1 MENKGTKMLNY
12 KEAQQIIGS
21 LPKSFGQEMVGLD
34 DAFGRVLAEK
44 IYADRDYP
52 PFNRATMDGY
62 AINFK
67 DWEQGTKKYTVK
79 EVVFAG
85 QQYQQE
91 VAAGECYKIM
101 TGAAVPP
108 FVNLV
113 IRRED
118 ATEENG
124 QVSFNLETV
133 KPLQNIARQGED
145 IKADANAIDHH
156 CICTPQV
163 IALLA
168 SFGKTKF
175 KVEKLPL
182 VSIFT
187 TGDEVVQPNEPV
199 SAIQIRNS
207 NQYLIK
213 SLLKQWL
220 IDPAVCKHIPDDKAT
235 LKQQIGEALNSDMI
249 ILCGGVSVGDADYV
263 PEILADLG
271 VKKLFHKV
279 SIKPGKPIWCGQLP
293 TGGLVFALPG
303 NPFSCHVTFKL
314 FIEHYLKSC
323 FNLPQKSWPMLPLLA
338 EKKKKVPFDEFFP
351 VAVNQVVSLIDFNT
365 SGDIKAALVADAIA
379 HHPAEAQTLE
389 TGSQIA
395 FQYI

>member
-1 MENKGTKMLNY
+1 MLNY
-12 KEAQQIIGS
+12 KEAQHIITAHA
-21 LPKSFGQEMVGLD
+21 KSFGHETVALN
-34 DAFGRVLAEK
+34 DAFERVLSEK

-67 DWEQGTKKYTVK
+67 DWQSGTKNYTVK

-85 QQYQQE
+85 QQYQKE
-91 VAAGECYKIM
+91 VAVGECYKIM

-108 FVNLV
+108 FVDVV
-113 IRRED
+113 IRIED
-118 ATEENG
+118 AIEENG
-124 QVSFNLETV
+124 QVSFNIETV
-133 KPLQNIARQGED
+133 KQLQNIAQQGED
-145 IKADANAIDHH
+145 IKADVQAIDCN
-156 CICTPQV
+156 CICTPPV

-168 SFGKTKF
+168 SFGKTEF
-175 KVEKLPL
+175 KVQKLPV

-207 NQYLIK
+207 NQYLLK
-213 SLLKQWL
+213 SLLRKWQ
-220 IDPAVCKHIPDDKAT
+220 IKPTICKHILDDKAQ
-235 LKQQIGEALNSDMI
+235 LKQEISAALESDMI
-249 ILCGGVSVGDADYV
+249 ILCGGVSAGDADYV
-263 PEILADLG
+263 PEILEGLG

-279 SIKPGKPIWCGQLP
+279 KIKPGKPIWCGQLP
-293 TGGLVFALPG
+293 SGGLVFALPG

-314 FIEHYLKSC
+314 FIEHYLKTC
-323 FNLPQKSWPMLPLLA
+323 FGLPQKEWPMLPLSA

-351 VAVNQVVSLIDFNT
+351 VAVNREVSLIDFNT
-365 SGDIKAALVADAIA
+365 SGDIKAALVADGIA
-379 HHPAEAQTLE
+379 HHPAETQNLE
-389 TGSQIA
+389 AGSLIS

>member
-1 MENKGTKMLNY
+1 MLDY
-12 KEAQQIIGS
+12 KEAQQIITS
-21 LPKSFGQEMVGLD
+21 HAKSFGTETIDLN

-67 DWEQGTKKYTVK
+67 DWESGTKKYAVK

-91 VAAGECYKIM
+91 VSAGECYKIM

-108 FVNLV
+108 FVDVV

-118 ATEENG
+118 AIEENG
-124 QVSFNLETV
+124 QVSFNIETV
-133 KPLQNIARQGED
+133 KQLQNIAQQGED
-145 IKADANAIDHH
+145 IKANTSAIDRN
-156 CICTPQV
+156 CTCTPQV

-168 SFGKTKF
+168 SVGKAEF
-175 KVEKLPL
+175 KVEKLPNVAL
-182 VSIFT
+182 FT
-187 TGDEVVQPNEPV
+187 TGDELVEPGQPV

-213 SLLKQWL
+213 NLLKQWH
-220 IDPAVCKHIPDDKAT
+220 IQPKTCKHTPDDKAA
-235 LKQQIGEALNSDMI
+235 LKQQIGEALNSDMM
-249 ILCGGVSVGDADYV
+249 ILCGGVSAGDADYV
-263 PEILADLG
+263 PEILEGLG

-279 SIKPGKPIWCGQLP
+279 KIKPGKPIWCGQLP
-293 TGGLVFALPG
+293 SGGLVFALPG

-314 FIEHYLKSC
+314 FIEHYLKTC
-323 FNLPQKSWPMLPLLA
+323 FGLSQKSWPMLPLSA

-351 VAVNQVVSLIDFNT
+351 VAVNQEVSLIDFNT
-365 SGDIKAALVADAIA
+365 SGDIKAALTADGIA
-379 HHPAEAQTLE
+379 HHPAETQNLE
-389 TGSQIA
+389 AGSLIS